1 MVSPSFMMVIPTQ
14 REVTLYY
21 GRTFSNNL
29 GQAFTLV
36 GWLLVVVILVVDLRP
51 RVKVARAPQAR
62 ARVPRR
68 PRGIGAARGAGRLRR
83 RLRRTGA
90 GAGETRWSPPGG
102 FYCAMSW
109 SRTRRVRGPSNSA
122 R

>member
-1 MVSPSFMMVIPTQ
+1 MIPAATEGQVISESIDTETITFETTAIEQPHWIKMSYFPNWHVEGALGPYVVSPSFMMVIPTQ

-51 RVKVARAPQAR
+51 RVKAAR
-62 ARVPRR
+62 ARRR
-68 PRGIGAARGAGRLRR
+68 ERGDRDNRAA
-83 RLRRTGA
+83 
-90 GAGETRWSPPGG
+90 
-102 FYCAMSW
+102 
-109 SRTRRVRGPSNSA
+109 
-122 R
+122 